1 VGYDVISIKQM
12 TTKRPSPEGSIITV
26 IREGYLFFTQ
36 SKGTF
41 EISTCYMQISLAFM
55 HVTARQRDA
64 LNFNNSASTAAV
76 LLDIE
81 KPLTLLGTLTYC
93 INFRT
98 AFLG

>member
-1 VGYDVISIKQM
+1 
-12 TTKRPSPEGSIITV
+12 
-26 IREGYLFFTQ
+26 
-36 SKGTF
+36 
-41 EISTCYMQISLAFM
+41 M